1 MLFSLFFNRIIFLL
15 HSITNRRVKLKWVLP
30 VIFCLVLCGCNVQE
44 VNRTDTGMG
53 TILHIRLY
61 GQGECGRISEEIP
74 DQIRRMETE
83 EISWRYETSLIGQ
96 LNAGRTVTGISKELY
111 DALATCKTLAA
122 DSQGAFDIT
131 VGALSRLW
139 NIDAYSGENNIE
151 YLVPTKAQ
159 LSEAMETCG
168 YQNLFLEDG
177 SARLE
182 EGGQMD
188 LGAIGKGMALDRI
201 RSFLEKQGNA
211 VSGGVI
217 SLGGSILTWGCKQG
231 NSPWEIG
238 IVNPFD
244 TTDYVGVLSL
254 SGAWCVSTSGDYER
268 YVEADGV
275 RYHHILDPRTGYP
288 ADSGVRSVTVLS
300 KSGLLSDALSTACFV
315 LGIEDGMELA
325 KRYNAEILFVD
336 SDGKLVLSEGIK
348 AYFRLWNSKE

>member
-1 MLFSLFFNRIIFLL
+1 MFFSLFINRIFFLP
-15 HSITNRRVKLKWVLP
+15 HSITNQRGKMKWVLP

-44 VNRTDTGMG
+44 VDRTDTGMG
-53 TILHIRLY
+53 TVLHLRLY
-61 GQGECGRISEEIP
+61 GQGDCGQISEEILE
-74 DQIRRMETE
+74 QIRRMETE
-83 EISWRYETSLIGQ
+83 EISWRYETSVIGQ

-111 DALATCKTLAA
+111 DALVICKTLAA

-139 NIDAYSGENNIE
+139 NIDAYSGEDNIE
-151 YLVPTKAQ
+151 YLLPTNAQ
-159 LSEAMETCG
+159 LSEAMKTCG

-177 SARLE
+177 STRLE
-182 EGGQMD
+182 EGSQMD
-188 LGAIGKGMALDRI
+188 LGAIGKGMALDGI

-217 SLGGSILTWGCKQG
+217 SLGGSILTWGTKQG
-231 NSPWEIG
+231 ELPWQIG
-238 IVNPFD
+238 IVDPSD
-244 TTDYVGVLSL
+244 TTSYVGTLSL
-254 SGAWCVSTSGDYER
+254 SGVWCVSTSGDYER
-268 YVEADGV
+268 YVEVDGV

-325 KRYNAEILFVD
+325 KRYHAEILFVD
-336 SDGKLVLSEGIK
+336 SDGELVLSEGMK
-348 AYFRLWNSKE
+348 SYFRLWNVKE